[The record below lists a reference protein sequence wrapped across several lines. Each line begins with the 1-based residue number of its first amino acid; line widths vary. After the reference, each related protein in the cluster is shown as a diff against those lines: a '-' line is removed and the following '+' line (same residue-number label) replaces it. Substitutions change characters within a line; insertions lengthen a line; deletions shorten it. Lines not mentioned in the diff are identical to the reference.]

1 MQRIQRVMRQI
12 ALRAAGFT
20 ANQAHRFKLRQQII
34 AAVIHMQHAID
45 EPPAAFLRGRHQPGI
60 FGAMREI
67 IGYTNGIDAWRQQGL
82 IRDTRHLTAIHE
94 NARLQRPER
103 FPIISGSHQHD
114 KGFP

>member
-1 MQRIQRVMRQI
+1 
-12 ALRAAGFT
+12 
-20 ANQAHRFKLRQQII
+20 
-34 AAVIHMQHAID
+34 
-45 EPPAAFLRGRHQPGI
+45 
-60 FGAMREI
+60 MREI

-114 KGFP
+114 KGFPKPVDGKNLTLLELRRQ